1 MGLGCR
7 VYYLGRCRDI
17 LLRDVLKCVGE
28 RLIAVLS
35 SLHCPSGSGLGCV
48 PLGEEGLGHRRAV
61 PGWMQ
66 KGRGLWTAEQKRRA
80 LRRGASGRTL
90 KPRGLSQ
97 AADTLAQLGRA
108 GERRA
113 GLRGAVGLE
122 RRRLRSGGT

>member
-1 MGLGCR
+1 MGCR
-7 VYYLGRCRDI
+7 VYYLGQCCDV
-17 LLRDVLKCVGE
+17 LLRDVLKCVDE
-28 RLIAVLS
+28 RLIAVLP
-35 SLHCPSGSGLGCV
+35 SLHCPSWSGLGCV
-48 PLGEEGLGHRRAV
+48 PLGEEELGHWRAV

-66 KGRGLWTAEQKRRA
+66 KGRGLWTAEEKGRA

-97 AADTLAQLGRA
+97 AAGTLAQLGRA
-108 GERRA
+108 GQRRA